1 MITPEMIERAR
12 EKHYFQFYESG
23 KNGTTFELG
32 NPIYGTDCA
41 IDTPISKDTWTPS
54 KLADYIES
62 QRKVP
67 SKALDVK
74 YCENML
80 RNICGE
86 WKNFSEAY
94 GTYDKEYLRKH
105 PFHSCNELKNYVSS
119 YQPEAISNIRKDY
132 DIKFFHLPKNDEEAA
147 QMFDTMIDK
156 LSDKLGI
163 QKEPDFDITQLADTL
178 QKVIDAAKLPFD
190 VNAADLEKSD
200 FDPHLELFQRNDG
213 VVFEIDPEV
222 ISVQDFSDAVL
233 NIYDTYDANEEATY
247 TIRGSSG
254 DGDVEKVLE
263 SKQDVESSL
272 HALVSITRYFDKH
285 CDNSIEKLASY
296 CKERERGF
304 AEDNFVNAIGKAI
317 KDAKESGEIPDKAL
331 KKLLEQEIKHAFGR
345 EAAR

>member
-32 NPIYGTDCA
+32 DPIYGTDCA

-132 DIKFFHLPKNDEEAA
+132 DTHTARSANAVSLKIISSTPSEKPSKTQRKAGKF
-147 QMFDTMIDK
+147 Q
-156 LSDKLGI
+156 
-163 QKEPDFDITQLADTL
+163 
-178 QKVIDAAKLPFD
+178 
-190 VNAADLEKSD
+190 
-200 FDPHLELFQRNDG
+200 
-213 VVFEIDPEV
+213 
-222 ISVQDFSDAVL
+222 
-233 NIYDTYDANEEATY
+233 
-247 TIRGSSG
+247 IR
-254 DGDVEKVLE
+254 L
-263 SKQDVESSL
+263 
-272 HALVSITRYFDKH
+272 
-285 CDNSIEKLASY
+285 
-296 CKERERGF
+296 
-304 AEDNFVNAIGKAI
+304 
-317 KDAKESGEIPDKAL
+317 
-331 KKLLEQEIKHAFGR
+331 
-345 EAAR
+345 

>member
-12 EKHYFQFYESG
+12 EKHYFQFYENDQ
-23 KNGTTFELG
+23 KGTTFEFG
-32 NPIYGTDCA
+32 DPILGTDCA
-41 IDTPISKDTWTPS
+41 IDTPIPKNDWTPS
-54 KLADYIES
+54 NLAEYIES
-62 QRKVP
+62 MRKS
-67 SKALDVK
+67 SKTAPDVK
-74 YCENML
+74 GCESML
-80 RNICGE
+80 RDICGE
-86 WKNFSEAY
+86 WKNFYDAY
-94 GTYDKEYLRKH
+94 GAYDKEYLQNH
-105 PFHSCNELKNYVSS
+105 PFHSRDELKNYVSS

-178 QKVIDAAKLPFD
+178 QKIIDTAKLPFD
-190 VNAADLEKSD
+190 VNAADLGRDD

-213 VVFEIDPEV
+213 VVFEIDPEIV
-222 ISVQDFSDAVL
+222 SVPDFSDAVL
-233 NIYDTYDANEEATY
+233 NIYDTYDANEEAMY
-247 TIRGSSG
+247 TIRDSSWNG
-254 DGDVEKVLE
+254 DIENVLE

-304 AEDNFVNAIGKAI
+304 AENNFVDSIKKAI
-317 KDAKESGEIPDKAL
+317 RDAKESKQIPDKAL
-331 KKLLEQEIKHAFGR
+331 KKFLDREIAHAFR
-345 EAAR
+345 KEAAR

>member
-94 GTYDKEYLRKH
+94 GTYDKETSENT
-105 PFHSCNELKNYVSS
+105 HSILVTSS
-119 YQPEAISNIRKDY
+119 KTMFPAISQKRFPIFAK
-132 DIKFFHLPKNDEEAA
+132 ITTSSFFTFPRMMK
-147 QMFDTMIDK
+147 K
-156 LSDKLGI
+156 
-163 QKEPDFDITQLADTL
+163 
-178 QKVIDAAKLPFD
+178 
-190 VNAADLEKSD
+190 
-200 FDPHLELFQRNDG
+200 PHRC
-213 VVFEIDPEV
+213 
-222 ISVQDFSDAVL
+222 
-233 NIYDTYDANEEATY
+233 
-247 TIRGSSG
+247 
-254 DGDVEKVLE
+254 
-263 SKQDVESSL
+263 
-272 HALVSITRYFDKH
+272 SI
-285 CDNSIEKLASY
+285 
-296 CKERERGF
+296 
-304 AEDNFVNAIGKAI
+304 
-317 KDAKESGEIPDKAL
+317 P
-331 KKLLEQEIKHAFGR
+331 
-345 EAAR
+345 